1 MQLKKTA
8 IPMILAGAIAGPVGA
23 QAPIEDINDPGR
35 NASGSNAGMQAELY
49 RQLQQLR
56 QEIMS
61 LRGTVEQQGH
71 QLRQLKQ
78 QSLDRYLDVD
88 RRLSAM
94 GGTAASSPLDGDGDD
109 PGGLA
114 AGEAEGGTMTGGAAA
129 GASAPAGMAEG
140 GAAVSAGSSVSG
152 VSNPGT
158 SNQGEAG
165 AMSGNPS
172 QDYAQAYALVKARDY
187 DQAIEA
193 FKAYIERYPD
203 DRYTPNAWYWLGEL
217 YAVGERNLA
226 ASAQAFQKLLTDYPN
241 NGKVPAAMYKLGTV
255 YFLQGEKQQA
265 QQMLTNVLDRYG
277 NTGNSAV
284 KKSREF
290 LRDNF

>member
-8 IPMILAGAIAGPVGA
+8 IPMILAGVFAGPVGA

-35 NASGSNAGMQAELY
+35 RAEGSNASMQAELY

-56 QEIMS
+56 QEVMS

-94 GGTAASSPLDGDGDD
+94 SGAAPSSPLGSSSDD
-109 PGGLA
+109 PA
-114 AGEAEGGTMTGGAAA
+114 AMASAEGETTAVDSAVATSPSTGVSPAASASPAVASESDDASSSEAAA
-129 GASAPAGMAEG
+129 
-140 GAAVSAGSSVSG
+140 
-152 VSNPGT
+152 T
-158 SNQGEAG
+158 LT
-165 AMSGNPS
+165 GNPS

-193 FKAYIERYPD
+193 FKSYIQRYPD

-217 YAVGERNLA
+217 YAVGERNLE

-255 YFLQGEKQQA
+255 YFLQGEKQKA

>member
-1 MQLKKTA
+1 MHLKKSA
-8 IPMILAGAIAGPVGA
+8 ISMVLAGLMAGPVGA

-35 NASGSNAGMQAELY
+35 NRTNDNGGMQAELY
-49 RQLQQLR
+49 RQIQQLR
-56 QEIMS
+56 QEVMS

-78 QSLDRYLDVD
+78 QSLDRYLDMD
-88 RRLSAM
+88 RRLSAVTGS
-94 GGTAASSPLDGDGDD
+94 GGTVLDGAEDD
-109 PGGLA
+109 DADSGLA
-114 AGEAEGGTMTGGAAA
+114 AVEGGSDA
-129 GASAPAGMAEG
+129 
-140 GAAVSAGSSVSG
+140 
-152 VSNPGT
+152 T
-158 SNQGEAG
+158 SNQPAPTGAAPIASDAG
-165 AMSGNPS
+165 TSPAVAEPDSMSGNPS

-193 FKAYIERYPD
+193 FKAYIKRYPD

-217 YAVGERNLA
+217 YAVGERNLE
-226 ASAQAFQKLLTDYPN
+226 ASAQAFQKLLTDYPD